1 LITRRN
7 FLLATSLGP
16 AHLLA
21 GCRRDAKRSGAA
33 PLTASSTATPV
44 VPPDPAPCGSGV
56 RGVSTLPPKK
66 PPLHPDSLAHFVDPL
81 PIPEVLTPTEL
92 RPDPARTG
100 RKVPLF
106 RIEMRPA
113 ELKIHRDVPA
123 TRAWTYGGSMPG
135 PTIEV
140 HSGVG
145 ALVEWHNALPERHFL
160 PIDHGLCGAGTD
172 VPEVRTAVHVHG
184 ARVPPE
190 SDGYPEHWYAPGGS
204 ALHHYPARQS
214 AATLWYHDH
223 AMGIER
229 LNQYA
234 GLFGVFLVRD
244 DVEASLGLP
253 AGPYE
258 VPLVLTDRLFD
269 EDGQLVYPTSGV
281 AEAPWVSEVYG
292 DALLLNGRLYPFL
305 DVEPRPYR
313 FRVVNASNS
322 RFYYLSLSDGGS
334 FFLLGTEQGFLARA
348 VALRSLT
355 LAPGERADVAFDFT
369 ELADRTVVLKSQA
382 FELMQFRVGGR
393 TSAAPVRMPDAL
405 AHLPHA
411 DEKKAV
417 RTRVLTID
425 EYEDPKTHSM
435 LMLLNGSR
443 FRDPVTECPLKD
455 SVEIWSLMNLTE
467 DVHPIHLHL
476 VRFRILDRQPF
487 DADEYRTSRNMILMG
502 KAVLPG
508 PDEAGFKDTVRAD
521 PGMITRIL
529 VGFDGYA
536 GRYVWHCHVLEHAAN
551 EMMRPFDVVEGTPCP
566 PAPTPVLISATPHHH
581 AAGAG
586 HRTSR

>member
-1 LITRRN
+1 MITRRN

-21 GCRRDAKRSGAA
+21 GCRSDAERTAGAPLAARSAAA
-33 PLTASSTATPV
+33 PP
-44 VPPDPAPCGSGV
+44 VPPDPAPCGSGA
-56 RGVSTLPPKK
+56 RGMSTLPPKK
-66 PPLHPDSLAHFVDPL
+66 PPLHPDSLSRFVDPL
-81 PIPEVLTPTEL
+81 PIPDVLAPAEL
-92 RPDPARTG
+92 RPDPERPG
-100 RKVPLF
+100 RKIPFF
-106 RIEMRPA
+106 RIEMRAA
-113 ELKIHRDVPA
+113 EVKIHRDVPA

-135 PTIEV
+135 PTLEV
-140 HSGVG
+140 RSGVG

-190 SDGYPEHWYAPGGS
+190 SDGYPEDWYPPGAS
-204 ALHHYPARQS
+204 AVHHYPARQS

-244 DVEASLGLP
+244 DVEASLALP
-253 AGPYE
+253 EGAYE

-269 EDGQLVYPTSGV
+269 EEGQLVYPTSGV

-292 DALLLNGRLYPFL
+292 DALLVNGKLSPFL

-313 FRVVNASNS
+313 FRVVNASNA
-322 RFYYLSLSDGGS
+322 RFYYLSLSEAES
-334 FFLLGTEQGFLARA
+334 LLQLGTEQGFLARP
-348 VALRSLT
+348 VALRTLT
-355 LAPGERADVAFDFT
+355 LAPGERADVAVDFT
-369 ELADRTVVLKSQA
+369 KLAGRSIVLKSQA
-382 FELMQFRVGGR
+382 FGLVQFRVKGR
-393 TSAAPVRMPDAL
+393 ASTSSARIPDAL
-405 AHLPHA
+405 VQPPHA
-411 DEKKAV
+411 DEKKAL
-417 RTRVLTID
+417 RTRLLTLD
-425 EYEDPKTHSM
+425 EYEDPKTHAM

-487 DADEYRTSRNMILMG
+487 DADEYRTSRTMVLMG
-502 KAVLPG
+502 KPVPPG
-508 PDEAGFKDTVRAD
+508 PDEAGLKDTVRAD

-529 VGFDGYA
+529 VHFDGYA

-551 EMMRPFDVVEGTPCP
+551 EMMRPFDVVERMPCP
-566 PAPTPVLISATPHHH
+566 PAPPPVLNSAPHHH
-581 AAGAG
+581 TAGAG
-586 HRTSR
+586 RRTPG